1 MKANWLPLS
10 VAVALALSSV
20 AASAVEFHG
29 YARAGMQA
37 NTKGGNI
44 YCSGTGERGHKA
56 GRLGDECDTYAELT
70 LNQEIY
76 NKANNKWTLNTLFA
90 LGTYEASDDYRD
102 PSIDLQGNSWQGTG
116 GTQNRG
122 DKWPDS
128 PDDDAFKARGN
139 VYTNPWGGLR
149 VGLRELWTGYQTDA
163 GYQIWAG
170 KRYYQRKDIH
180 LLDLYYLN
188 NSGYGAGIEGIDVGM
203 GNLAFAVTKWAN
215 DSVVKRN
222 PKLDEKDWGDN
233 TTLIPTNR
241 NVYKLDARWNGIPV
255 GFGTIDAAVIY
266 ALPFI
271 SDHQRNIDGSS
282 RSTQANSGVLAT
294 LEHNSTVN
302 TDSVSLMNKFIVQYG
317 TNGFGYVGQFK
328 NHAGDNYTPDIDIQ
342 GVRLIDWGTLDVGN
356 FGLGYSLLWG
366 HINVGKDHNANG
378 NNAWTYDR
386 SGWEYS
392 VVLRPEY
399 KWTEFTRTTLELGYS
414 KMKATGWVAA
424 TGDDDP
430 DAYKVTLAQQFTP
443 GKGFWTRPAIRFYVS
458 YLGGT
463 QLSKGNLYFSAID
476 GNWTAGKA
484 FKDANDGHNYQ
495 VTVGTQVEAWW

>member
-10 VAVALALSSV
+10 AAVALALSSV
-20 AASAVEFHG
+20 AASAVDFHG
-29 YARAGMQA
+29 YFRAGAQA
-37 NTKGGNI
+37 STQGGEVYCLGNGNI
-44 YCSGTGERGHKA
+44 GHKV

-70 LNQEIY
+70 LNQEVY
-76 NKANNKWTLNTLFA
+76 NKANNKWTLNTLVA
-90 LGTYEASDDYRD
+90 YGTAEGNR
-102 PSIDLQGNSWQGTG
+102 DLQGDSWQGVG
-116 GTQNRG
+116 GDG
-122 DKWPDS
+122 
-128 PDDDAFKARGN
+128 
-139 VYTNPWGGLR
+139 PWNGQRLSI
-149 VGLRELWTGYQTDA
+149 RELWTGYQTDA

-170 KRYYQRKDIH
+170 KRFYQRKDIH

-188 NSGYGAGIEGIDVGM
+188 NSGYGAGIEGIDVGL
-203 GNLAFAVTKWAN
+203 GNLSFAVTKWAN
-215 DSVVKRN
+215 DSSVKRTTWN
-222 PKLDEKDWGDN
+222 D
-233 TTLIPTNR
+233 TLIPTNR

-271 SDHQRNIDGSS
+271 SDHQRDIDGSS
-282 RSTQANSGVLAT
+282 RSTQANSGALVT
-294 LEHNSTVN
+294 LEHNSAVN
-302 TDSVSLMNKFIVQYG
+302 TDSVNLMNKFVVQYG
-317 TNGFGYVGQFK
+317 TNGFAYVGQFK
-328 NHAGDNYTPDIDIQ
+328 NHAGENYSPDIDIQ

-414 KMKATGWVAA
+414 KMKATGWVAN

-458 YLGGT
+458 YLSGT
-463 QLSKGNLYFSAID
+463 QLNKGNNYHSAID
-476 GNWTAGKA
+476 GTWIAGKA

>member
-10 VAVALALSSV
+10 AAVALALSSV
-20 AASAVEFHG
+20 AASAVDFHG
-29 YARAGMQA
+29 YFRAGAQA
-37 NTKGGNI
+37 STQGGEVYCLGNGNI
-44 YCSGTGERGHKA
+44 GHKV

-70 LNQEIY
+70 LNQEVY
-76 NKANNKWTLNTLFA
+76 NKANNKWTVNTLVA
-90 LGTYEASDDYRD
+90 YGTAEGNR
-102 PSIDLQGNSWQGTG
+102 DLQGDSWQGVG
-116 GTQNRG
+116 GTG
-122 DKWPDS
+122 
-128 PDDDAFKARGN
+128 
-139 VYTNPWGGLR
+139 PWNGQRLSI
-149 VGLRELWTGYQTDA
+149 RELWTGYQTDA

-170 KRYYQRKDIH
+170 KRFYQRKDIH

-203 GNLAFAVTKWAN
+203 GNLSFAVTKWAN
-215 DSVVKRN
+215 DRSVKRIKADAWEGAEN
-222 PKLDEKDWGDN
+222 DH
-233 TTLIPTNR
+233 TLIPTNR

-271 SDHQRNIDGSS
+271 SDHQRDIDGSS
-282 RSTQANSGVLAT
+282 RSTQANSGALVT
-294 LEHNSTVN
+294 LEHNSAVN
-302 TDSVSLMNKFIVQYG
+302 TDSVNLMNKFVVQYG

-328 NHAGDNYTPDIDIQ
+328 NHAGENYTPDIDIQ

-463 QLSKGNLYFSAID
+463 QLSKGNLYFSAVD

>member
-10 VAVALALSSV
+10 AAVALALSSV
-20 AASAVEFHG
+20 AASAVDFHG
-29 YARAGMQA
+29 YFRAGAQA
-37 NTKGGNI
+37 NTNGGNV
-44 YCSGTGERGHKA
+44 YCLGTGEKGHKV
-56 GRLGDECDTYAELT
+56 GRLGDECDTYSEFALT
-70 LNQEIY
+70 QEVY
-76 NKANNKWTLNTLFA
+76 NKANNKWTVNTLVGY
-90 LGTYEASDDYRD
+90 GTAEGNR
-102 PSIDLQGNSWQGTG
+102 DLQGDSWQGVG
-116 GTQNRG
+116 GDG
-122 DKWPDS
+122 
-128 PDDDAFKARGN
+128 
-139 VYTNPWGGLR
+139 PWNGQRLSI
-149 VGLRELWTGYQTDA
+149 RELWTGYQTDA

-188 NSGYGAGIEGIDVGM
+188 NSGYGAGIEGIDVGL
-203 GNLAFAVTKWAN
+203 GNLSFAVTKWAN
-215 DSVVKRN
+215 DRSVKRIKADAWDGAEN
-222 PKLDEKDWGDN
+222 DH
-233 TTLIPTNR
+233 TLIPTNR

-271 SDHQRNIDGSS
+271 SDHQRDIDGSS
-282 RSTQANSGVLAT
+282 RSTQANSGALVT
-294 LEHNSTVN
+294 LEHNSAVN
-302 TDSVSLMNKFIVQYG
+302 TDSVNLMNKFVVQYG
-317 TNGFGYVGQFK
+317 TNGFAYVGQFK
-328 NHAGDNYTPDIDIQ
+328 NHAGENYSPDIDIQ

-378 NNAWTYDR
+378 NKAWTYDR
-386 SGWEYS
+386 SGREYS

-414 KMKATGWVAA
+414 KMKATGWVAK

-458 YLGGT
+458 YIGGDEFANGWDVGY
-463 QLSKGNLYFSAID
+463 KNKNKD
-476 GNWTAGKA
+476 G
-484 FKDANDGHNYQ
+484 DEYQ
-495 VTVGTQVEAWW
+495 ITVGTQVEAWW

>member
-10 VAVALALSSV
+10 AAVALALSSV
-20 AASAVEFHG
+20 AASAVDFHG
-29 YARAGMQA
+29 YFRAGAQA
-37 NTKGGNI
+37 STQGGEVYCLGNGNKG
-44 YCSGTGERGHKA
+44 HMV

-70 LNQEIY
+70 LNQEVY
-76 NKANNKWTLNTLFA
+76 NKANNKWTVNTLVA
-90 LGTYEASDDYRD
+90 YGTAEGNR
-102 PSIDLQGNSWQGTG
+102 DLQGDSWQGVG
-116 GTQNRG
+116 GTG
-122 DKWPDS
+122 
-128 PDDDAFKARGN
+128 
-139 VYTNPWGGLR
+139 PWNGQRLSI
-149 VGLRELWTGYQTDA
+149 RELWTGYQTDA

-170 KRYYQRKDIH
+170 KRFYQRKDIH
-180 LLDLYYLN
+180 ILDLYYLN
-188 NSGYGAGIEGIDVGM
+188 NSGYGAGIEGIDAGL
-203 GNLAFAVTKWAN
+203 GNLSFAVTKWAN
-215 DSVVKRN
+215 DSSVKRIKADAWPGAEN
-222 PKLDEKDWGDN
+222 DHTW
-233 TTLIPTNR
+233 IPTNR

-271 SDHQRNIDGSS
+271 SDHQRDIDGSS
-282 RSTQANSGVLAT
+282 RSTQANSGALVT
-294 LEHNSTVN
+294 LEHNSAVN
-302 TDSVSLMNKFIVQYG
+302 TDSVNLMNKFVVQYG

-328 NHAGDNYTPDIDIQ
+328 NHAGENYTPDIDIQ

-378 NNAWTYDR
+378 NDAWTYDR

-463 QLSKGNLYFSAID
+463 QLSKGNLYFSAVD

>member
-10 VAVALALSSV
+10 AAVALALSSV
-20 AASAVEFHG
+20 AASAVDFHG
-29 YARAGMQA
+29 YFRAGAQA
-37 NTKGGNI
+37 STQGGEVYCLGNGNI
-44 YCSGTGERGHKA
+44 GHKV

-70 LNQEIY
+70 LNQEVY
-76 NKANNKWTLNTLFA
+76 NKANNKWTLNTLVA
-90 LGTYEASDDYRD
+90 YGTAEGNR
-102 PSIDLQGNSWQGTG
+102 DLQGNSWQGVG
-116 GTQNRG
+116 SDG
-122 DKWPDS
+122 
-128 PDDDAFKARGN
+128 
-139 VYTNPWGGLR
+139 PWNGQRLSI
-149 VGLRELWTGYQTDA
+149 RELWTGYQTDA

-170 KRYYQRKDIH
+170 KRFYQRKDIH
-180 LLDLYYLN
+180 ILDLYYLN
-188 NSGYGAGIEGIDVGM
+188 NSGYGAGIEGIDVGL
-203 GNLAFAVTKWAN
+203 GNLSFAVTKWAN
-215 DSVVKRN
+215 DRSVKRIKADAWDGAEN
-222 PKLDEKDWGDN
+222 DH
-233 TTLIPTNR
+233 TLIPTNR

-271 SDHQRNIDGSS
+271 SDHQRDIDGSS
-282 RSTQANSGVLAT
+282 RSTQANSGALVT
-294 LEHNSTVN
+294 LEHNSAVN
-302 TDSVSLMNKFIVQYG
+302 TDSVNLMNKFVVQYG
-317 TNGFGYVGQFK
+317 TNGFAYVGQFK
-328 NHAGDNYTPDIDIQ
+328 NHAGENYSPDIDIQ

-414 KMKATGWVAA
+414 KMKATGWVAN

-458 YLGGT
+458 YIGGDEFANGWDVGY
-463 QLSKGNLYFSAID
+463 KNKNKD
-476 GNWTAGKA
+476 G
-484 FKDANDGHNYQ
+484 DEYQ
-495 VTVGTQVEAWW
+495 ITVGTQVEAWW

>member
-10 VAVALALSSV
+10 AAVALALSSV
-20 AASAVEFHG
+20 AASAVDFHG
-29 YARAGMQA
+29 YFRAGAQA
-37 NTKGGNI
+37 STQGGEVYCLGNGNI
-44 YCSGTGERGHKA
+44 GHKV

-70 LNQEIY
+70 LNQEVY
-76 NKANNKWTLNTLFA
+76 NKANNKWTLNTLVA
-90 LGTYEASDDYRD
+90 YGTAEGNR
-102 PSIDLQGNSWQGTG
+102 DLQGDSWQGVG
-116 GTQNRG
+116 GDG
-122 DKWPDS
+122 
-128 PDDDAFKARGN
+128 
-139 VYTNPWGGLR
+139 PWNGQRLSI
-149 VGLRELWTGYQTDA
+149 RELWTGYQTDA

-170 KRYYQRKDIH
+170 KRFYQRKDIH
-180 LLDLYYLN
+180 ILDLYYLN
-188 NSGYGAGIEGIDVGM
+188 NSGYGAGIEGIDVGL
-203 GNLAFAVTKWAN
+203 GNLSFAVTKWAN
-215 DSVVKRN
+215 DSSVKRIKADAWDGAEN
-222 PKLDEKDWGDN
+222 DH
-233 TTLIPTNR
+233 TLIPTNR

-271 SDHQRNIDGSS
+271 SDHQRDIDGSS
-282 RSTQANSGVLAT
+282 RSTQANSGALVT
-294 LEHNSTVN
+294 LEHNSAVN
-302 TDSVSLMNKFIVQYG
+302 TDSVNLMNKFVVQYG

-328 NHAGDNYTPDIDIQ
+328 NHAGENYSPDIDIQ

-476 GNWTAGKA
+476 GTWIAGKA